1 MVPNTMT
8 TAVRRQARHSICDT
22 PSDVTKAIPVLPYG
36 PEQSRWFIKRLQETR
51 PQH

>member
-1 MVPNTMT
+1 MSDTMT
-8 TAVRRQARHSICDT
+8 TAVRQARQSIRET
-22 PSDVTKAIPVLPYG
+22 PADATKAIPVLPYG